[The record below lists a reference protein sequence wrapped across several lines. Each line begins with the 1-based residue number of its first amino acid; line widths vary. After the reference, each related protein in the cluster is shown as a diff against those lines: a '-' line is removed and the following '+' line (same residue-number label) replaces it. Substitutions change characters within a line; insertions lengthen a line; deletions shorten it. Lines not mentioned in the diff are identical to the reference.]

1 MKERWIKVYEK
12 LKQWEWYGDPN
23 MVSTLLH
30 LLLTA
35 NWKDKKWR
43 GILIK
48 RGQLITSRTH
58 LADEIGISEQQT
70 RTCLERLQASGVITC
85 EATNKFTII
94 TICNYDVYQDN
105 EHQEQ
110 PATQPTTHPTNNQQ
124 STNQTPTN
132 NQQSTT
138 TLEYIEGKE
147 PFINSRKKE
156 SVCDTHARVGV
167 EFFGS
172 FHNVELLPQEYR
184 TLVEQY
190 GEALV
195 NETIESLSCKLMDG
209 NAQSIHHYATLQSWL
224 RHSYKTAPTTP
235 ANETEEQSIRHTW
248 DTLTPQEQEQHLKEH
263 GGLYPWQDP
272 KYNKSL
278 RTKDNGKTK

>member
-1 MKERWIKVYEK
+1 MSVTRNIVW
-12 LKQWEWYGDPN
+12 LGEWTDLTSTFTLEQLGLLMR
-23 MVSTLLH
+23 MVQQH
-30 LLLTA
+30 V
-35 NWKDKKWR
+35 D
-43 GILIK
+43 
-48 RGQLITSRTH
+48 GQ
-58 LADEIGISEQQT
+58 E
-70 RTCLERLQASGVITC
+70 
-85 EATNKFTII
+85 
-94 TICNYDVYQDN
+94 
-105 EHQEQ
+105 
-110 PATQPTTHPTNNQQ
+110 PQPTDD
-124 STNQTPTN
+124 
-132 NQQSTT
+132 
-138 TLEYIEGKE
+138 KE
-147 PFINSRKKE
+147 VAMAYRFIAGGVDRSMEKYAEICQKRADAARKKAE
-156 SVCDTHARVGV
+156 KEKQAKADKSNQMDANAGNNNPNPIPNSNPNSIPNPIPNNNPTPHKGVSEIDARTRMGV

-235 ANETEEQSIRHTW
+235 ATETEEQSIRHTW